1 MHVPNSTY
9 KTEDETTHEI
19 LYHTFLLARFQQTNV
34 TSSRFLDSLF
44 LLTSI
49 WLLLLYSLVISSSPL
64 CSCLKFCH
72 VGTSRVGC
80 SGLCTLFFLSFIVV
94 LVLCVCYDGEW
105 CNQPQFGLLDKKYCS
120 QIHFLIIIAH
130 YLTYLLLK
138 LRSIYLKM
146 NVEYNI

>member
-1 MHVPNSTY
+1 MFRILKLNIDQSSALNTSNNKSCTFPTPH

-80 SGLCTLFFLSFIVV
+80 SGYMHSFLFIYYCCSSF
-94 LVLCVCYDGEW
+94 VC
-105 CNQPQFGLLDKKYCS
+105 LL
-120 QIHFLIIIAH
+120 
-130 YLTYLLLK
+130 
-138 LRSIYLKM
+138 
-146 NVEYNI
+146 